1 MFFFLSKTLFYFLM
15 PITWVTIFLL
25 MAVFVKKWRAKSL
38 KMGVIL
44 FLLFSNPFLAN
55 EMYLLWETAP
65 TPIKEVKNYEIGI
78 VLTGMSNSGKEPK
91 DRIYASAGIDRL
103 LQAVRL
109 YKEGKIKKIMIVGM
123 SEEIDWI
130 TGKEKLPQRTYK
142 YKNMLKDMC
151 VKENDILIEPKS
163 KNTYENAQF
172 SLLFLQENKEKLNLD
187 LNLVLNPTPNQN
199 QILVITS
206 AFHLK
211 RSLGCFQKASLEVD
225 GFSTDFIA
233 TERKNMLTILSFIP
247 TEDALAKWGRII
259 HEIIGYVV
267 YDITG
272 KL

>member
-1 MFFFLSKTLFYFLM
+1 M

-25 MAVFVKKWRAKSL
+25 MAIFIKKWRLKSL
-38 KMGVIL
+38 KTGVIL

-55 EMYLLWETAP
+55 EMYLLWEIP
-65 TPIKEVKNYEIGI
+65 PIPIKEVKNYELGI

-123 SEEIDWI
+123 SEDIDFI
-130 TGKEKLPQRTYK
+130 TGQEKSPKRTYT
-142 YKNMLKDMC
+142 YTDMLKDMC
-151 VKENDILIEPKS
+151 IAEEDIWIESKS
-163 KNTYENAQF
+163 KNTYENAQL
-172 SLLFLQENKEKLNLD
+172 SANFLQQNNQKLNLD
-187 LNLVLNPTPNQN
+187 LKLNVNQN

-211 RSLGCFQKASLEVD
+211 RSLDCFEKAGLGID

-233 TERKNMLTILSFIP
+233 TERKNTLTILSLIP
-247 TEDALAKWGRII
+247 TEDAMAKWGRII
-259 HEIIGYVV
+259 HEMVGYVV
-267 YDITG
+267 YAITG